1 MNAGANADTRPAVSA
16 TEGGR
21 EAGAGETQLWF
32 IQLEQAEVE
41 EGVRDTA
48 DQGAR

>member
-1 MNAGANADTRPAVSA
+1 MNAWTNADPRPAVSD
-16 TEGGR
+16 TEWGR

-32 IQLEQAEVE
+32 IPLEQAEVE
-41 EGVRDTA
+41 EGVRDTP

>member
-1 MNAGANADTRPAVSA
+1 MNAGTNADPLPAVSD

-21 EAGAGETQLWF
+21 EGGAGETQLWF
-32 IQLEQAEVE
+32 IPLEQAEVE